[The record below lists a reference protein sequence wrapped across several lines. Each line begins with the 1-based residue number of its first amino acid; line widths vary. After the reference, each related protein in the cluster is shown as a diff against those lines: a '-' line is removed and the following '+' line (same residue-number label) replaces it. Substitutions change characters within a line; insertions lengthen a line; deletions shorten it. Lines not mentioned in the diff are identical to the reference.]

1 MNDYPSK
8 RCERYRAWLVSEDLY
23 EPNLV
28 AHAWL
33 AKMEPVYDFVAVDE
47 VQDLTN
53 VQLSLVLRSLKV
65 PGQFVIAGDA
75 NQIVHPN
82 FFSRS
87 KVKSLFW
94 RPASNLAGMPFVE
107 GPE

>member
-1 MNDYPSK
+1 
-8 RCERYRAWLVSEDLY
+8 
-23 EPNLV
+23 
-28 AHAWL
+28 
-33 AKMEPVYDFVAVDE
+33 MEPVYDFVAVDE

-53 VQLSLVLRSLKV
+53 VQLSLVLRSLKA

-82 FFSRS
+82 FFSWS

-94 RPASNLAGMPFVE
+94 RGAWRDARDRRAPARR
-107 GPE
+107 